1 MTAFWR
7 ILRAEL
13 RDVLRSR
20 WLPGYAVLFL
30 VLTDL
35 LFRFGGSGDRV
46 LLSLLNVVLL
56 LVPLVS
62 IVVGTMHL
70 YQSREFVELLLSQPV
85 GRRAL
90 FAALWLG
97 LTVPMALAFVAGV
110 GLPFLWHG
118 TGGAGATLATLLV
131 AGAALTAVFTALAYL
146 LAVTFQDRAAGLGAA
161 ILAWLLLA
169 VVYDGLILVGTALL
183 ADHPIEGPVLA
194 AVVLNPI
201 DLARVLLLLKID
213 LAALMGYTGAVFERF
228 FGSGRG
234 LVVSSVA
241 LALWI
246 GVPAWVGMRRFVE
259 KDL

>member
-1 MTAFWR
+1 MTAFPR
-7 ILRAEL
+7 LLRAEL
-13 RDVLRSR
+13 RDVLRTR
-20 WLPGYAVLFL
+20 WLPGYALLFL

-35 LFRFGGSGDRV
+35 LFRFGGDGERV

-70 YQSREFVELLLSQPV
+70 YQSREFIELLLAQPV

-90 FAALWLG
+90 FGALWAG
-97 LTVPMALAFVAGV
+97 LTLPMALAFVAGV

-118 TGGAGATLATLLV
+118 VGGAGDTLVTLLL
-131 AGAALTAVFTALAYL
+131 AGAALTAIFTALAYL
-146 LAVTFQDRAAGLGAA
+146 LAVSFTDRAAGLGAA
-161 ILAWLLLA
+161 ILTWLFLA
-169 VVYDGLILVGTALL
+169 VLWDGLILIATSAFAAYPLEK
-183 ADHPIEGPVLA
+183 PILG

-213 LAALMGYTGAVFERF
+213 IAALMGYTGAVFERF

-234 LVVSSVA
+234 LLISTVA
-241 LALWI
+241 LSAWVA
-246 GVPAWVGMRRFVE
+246 VPAWLAMRRFVRR
-259 KDL
+259 DW

>member
-1 MTAFWR
+1 MTAFPR

-20 WLPGYAVLFL
+20 WLPGYALLFL

-62 IVVGTMHL
+62 IVIGTMHL
-70 YQSREFVELLLSQPV
+70 YQAREFVELLLAQPV

-90 FAALWLG
+90 FGALWTG

-118 TGGAGATLATLLV
+118 TGGAGATLATMLV
-131 AGAALTAVFTALAYL
+131 AGAALTAIFTALAFL
-146 LAVTFQDRAAGLGAA
+146 LAVTFTDRAAGLGAA

-169 VVYDGLILVGTALL
+169 VVYDGLILVGTAWF
-183 ADHPIEGPVLA
+183 ADYPLEVPVLV

-201 DLARVLLLLKID
+201 DLARVTLMLQID
-213 LAALMGYTGAVFERF
+213 IAALMGYTGAVFERF
-228 FGSGRG
+228 FGSGQG
-234 LVVSSVA
+234 LLVSAGALLAWVV
-241 LALWI
+241 
-246 GVPAWVGMRRFVE
+246 VPAWLGMRRFVR

>member
-1 MTAFWR
+1 MSALPR
-7 ILRAEL
+7 LLRAEL
-13 RDVLRSR
+13 RDVLRTR
-20 WLPGYAVLFL
+20 WLPGYALLFL
-30 VLTDL
+30 LLTDL

-46 LLSLLNVVLL
+46 LVSLLNVVLL

-70 YQSREFVELLLSQPV
+70 YQSREFVELLLAQPV

-90 FAALWLG
+90 YGALWIG

-118 TGGAGATLATLLV
+118 VGDSGGTLVTLLI

-161 ILAWLLLA
+161 ILAWLFLA
-169 VVYDGLILVGTALL
+169 VLWDGMILVGTAAFSDYPL
-183 ADHPIEGPVLA
+183 ETPVLT
-194 AVVLNPI
+194 AVLLNPI

-213 LAALMGYTGAVFERF
+213 IAALMGYTGAVFERF

-234 LVVSSVA
+234 LLVSAGA
-241 LALWI
+241 LAAWVV
-246 GVPAWVGMRRFVE
+246 VPAWLGMRRFVR

>member
-1 MTAFWR
+1 MTSFVR
-7 ILRAEL
+7 ILKAEL

-20 WLPGYAVLFL
+20 WLPGYGLLFL

-35 LFRFGGSGDRV
+35 LFRFGGTGDRV

-70 YQSREFVELLLSQPV
+70 YQSREFVELLLAQPV
-85 GRRAL
+85 GRRSL
-90 FAALWLG
+90 YGALWAG
-97 LTVPMALAFVAGV
+97 LTIPMALGFVAGV

-118 TGGAGATLATLLV
+118 TGGAGATLLTLLL
-131 AGAALTAVFTALAYL
+131 AGAALTAVFTAIAFLI
-146 LAVTFQDRAAGLGAA
+146 AVTFQDRAAGLGAA
-161 ILAWLLLA
+161 MLGWLLLA

-183 ADHPIEGPVLA
+183 ADYPLEGPVLT

-201 DLARVLLLLKID
+201 DLARVLLLMKID
-213 LAALMGYTGAVFERF
+213 IGALMGYTGAVFERF

-234 LVVSSVA
+234 VLVSGSA
-241 LALWI
+241 LLAWVI
-246 GVPAWVGMRRFVE
+246 VPAWLGMRRFVG